1 MNKKEIR
8 NIIYNDLKNGFSFQ
22 DIFNRISGQSKNDY
36 EKTKLAEIF
45 SFTPTPDKIVTYK
58 YLNNVFFYLLVL
70 NFALKIFLFFYVLP
84 ILLKV
89 DSTLFIIFFWIL
101 IAFYFWMIWVV
112 FKIKLEAY
120 KQVGY
125 LLILNFLSIQN
136 IMNPESD
143 LYMIALFS
151 SFLNLLLIILSFYL
165 GYKLKTKYSV
175 SNVEY
180 TNEEGKIDLRKDFL
194 FYE

>member
-143 LYMIALFS
+143 FQA
-151 SFLNLLLIILSFYL
+151 FLIY
-165 GYKLKTKYSV
+165 Y
-175 SNVEY
+175 
-180 TNEEGKIDLRKDFL
+180 
-194 FYE
+194 

>member
-70 NFALKIFLFFYVLP
+70 NFALKIFLFFMFYR
-84 ILLKV
+84 
-89 DSTLFIIFFWIL
+89 FF
-101 IAFYFWMIWVV
+101 
-112 FKIKLEAY
+112 
-120 KQVGY
+120 
-125 LLILNFLSIQN
+125 S
-136 IMNPESD
+136 
-143 LYMIALFS
+143 
-151 SFLNLLLIILSFYL
+151 
-165 GYKLKTKYSV
+165 
-175 SNVEY
+175 
-180 TNEEGKIDLRKDFL
+180 R
-194 FYE
+194 